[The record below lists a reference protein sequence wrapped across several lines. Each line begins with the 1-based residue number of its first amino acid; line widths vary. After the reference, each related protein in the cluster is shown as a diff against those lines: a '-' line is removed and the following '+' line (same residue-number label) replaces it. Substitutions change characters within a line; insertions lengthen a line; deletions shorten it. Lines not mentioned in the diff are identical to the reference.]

1 MNIEIVEFYPVDIYP
16 ESQGLTGSLRVRLP
30 DLGVELLGCFVSK
43 RGDTWFISLPSKK
56 GVHHVTGA
64 LVSYPVLVFTDKE
77 KTRELVNAIRSEGR
91 KFVEKMIE
99 DKGLLSLAPQKPRNE
114 VADVATPHKPKMK
127 VFVDPPKR
135 IIRRPK

>member
-1 MNIEIVEFYPVDIYP
+1 MDVEILEFFPGEYDPGRGI
-16 ESQGLTGSLRVRLP
+16 LTGTLKIRLP
-30 DLGVELLGCFVSK
+30 EIGVELLGCFVSK